1 MAIFATAVAGV
12 WWPGSLRDLP
22 SLGVFG
28 MAFFGTIYSAYLTW
42 LELYRIEAVCMWCTI
57 SAVLLTAILFISVI
71 NVVVRAGLRP
81 ATPGRG
87 HLSNRGAGTNHT
99 AQVGS

>member
-42 LELYRIEAVCMWCTI
+42 LELYRIDAVCMWCTI
-57 SAVLLTAILFISVI
+57 SAVLLMGILFISVA
-71 NVVVRAGLRP
+71 NLAVRAGSGPTTAR
-81 ATPGRG
+81 GRRRFVRVARTQG
-87 HLSNRGAGTNHT
+87 TARRG
-99 AQVGS
+99 S